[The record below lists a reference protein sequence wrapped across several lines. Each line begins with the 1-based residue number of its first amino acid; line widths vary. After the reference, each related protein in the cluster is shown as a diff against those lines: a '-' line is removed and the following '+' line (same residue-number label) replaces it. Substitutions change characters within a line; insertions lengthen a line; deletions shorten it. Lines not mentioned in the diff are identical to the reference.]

1 MPLRDYVLAMH
12 AKRPRTLPFFKYHG
26 LGNDFVLI
34 DAITTPA
41 LARLDWHDLSRKF
54 CNRHFGIGADELLLL
69 TGSKTA
75 HVTMRVF
82 NADGTDGGMCGNGI
96 RCVARHMC
104 DQHGFTQPTLQVAV
118 YGVGER
124 TLHIVRNGPRT
135 FAAAEV
141 DMGTPQLA
149 PHFIPCAASLAN
161 ASFDG
166 SPAVIGTVLP
176 ASLRKSLGS
185 AASVI
190 DSMTCVSMG
199 NPHAVLW
206 CQGRNKPTR
215 ELVETVGPVLQR
227 SPLFP
232 RSVNVHVTA
241 ATSRRLAVMWTYER
255 GSGVTLACGTGA
267 CAVLVAGVL
276 AGKLSHTAT
285 ITVPGGNLGVYWD
298 DTTGRVIKSG
308 PGELVF
314 TGSFRV

>member
-1 MPLRDYVLAMH
+1 MH
-12 AKRPRTLPFFKYHG
+12 AKQPRTLPFFKYHG

-41 LARLDWHDLSRKF
+41 LARRDWHDLSRKL
-54 CNRHFGIGADELLLL
+54 CDRRFGIGADELLLL
-69 TGSKTA
+69 TRSKTA

-96 RCVARHMC
+96 RCIARHMC
-104 DQHGFTQPTLQVAV
+104 DQHGFKRSTLQVAV

-124 TLHIVRNGPRT
+124 AMHIVRNGPRFT
-135 FAAAEV
+135 AAQV
-141 DMGTPQLA
+141 DMGTPHLSPQL
-149 PHFIPCAASLAN
+149 IPCATSLAN
-161 ASFDG
+161 ASHDG
-166 SPAVIGTVLP
+166 SPAVIGAALP

-185 AASVI
+185 AANVI

-215 ELVETVGPVLQR
+215 ELVEVIGPVLQR

-232 RSVNVHVTA
+232 RSVNVHVA
-241 ATSRRLAVMWTYER
+241 AFTSRLRAVIWTYER

-276 AGKLSHTAT
+276 AGKLARTAT

-298 DTTGRVIKSG
+298 NTTGRVIKSG

-314 TGSFRV
+314 TGSCRV